1 MRDQLYRQVQIRNVG
16 NLLRRLLQQGT
27 ISVSP
32 AFHRHD
38 GRNRQ
43 PHPVPCKSHLTHGA
57 EPGCNRRRAALK
69 TCHRL
74 GVDREA
80 DPGVSLMQKI
90 EQGLDRIVLGRKA
103 QLHGRLPGP
112 EMRNCLR

>member
-1 MRDQLYRQVQIRNVG
+1 MRDKLHRQVQIRNVG

-32 AFHRHD
+32 AFHQHD

-57 EPGCNRRRAALK
+57 KPGCNRRSAALE
-69 TCHRL
+69 TRYRL
-74 GVDREA
+74 RVDRKP
-80 DPGVSLMQKI
+80 DPGVSLMREI
-90 EQGLDRIVLGRKA
+90 EQGLDHIVLGRKA
-103 QLHGRLPGP
+103 QLHGRLPGAK
-112 EMRNCLR
+112 MRNCLR